1 VKNKPN
7 AQHGCEPKCSYL
19 HMRVTR
25 EQKARWVKQAQA
37 RCMKLSA
44 WVCARLDAPVK
55 HTNLALANDLER
67 YNLWRRGDEDIEQPN
82 PTELGMLID
91 EVVKELRK

>member
-1 VKNKPN
+1 VIKNKPN
-7 AQHGCEPKCSYL
+7 AQHGDEPKCSYL
-19 HMRVTR
+19 HIRVTR

-44 WVCARLDAPVK
+44 WVCARLEEEKPV
-55 HTNLALANDLER
+55 AA
-67 YNLWRRGDEDIEQPN
+67 
-82 PTELGMLID
+82 D